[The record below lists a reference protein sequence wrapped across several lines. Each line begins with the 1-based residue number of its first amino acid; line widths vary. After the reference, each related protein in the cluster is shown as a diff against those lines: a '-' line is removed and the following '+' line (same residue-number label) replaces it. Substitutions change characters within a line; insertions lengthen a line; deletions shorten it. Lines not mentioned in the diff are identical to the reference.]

1 MKWREITLTSEMS
14 PPAKLAAARLN
25 SLGSLFWFVK
35 YTLRRSRLSPNL
47 HGYICSELEQ
57 DSLRLG
63 LEVPRDM
70 FKTTCASEG
79 ASMWWAL
86 PFNDN
91 DEELMRSVGYGDEW
105 IRWMRRAH
113 NPNTRTLIASEIID
127 NAVKIGSRISG
138 HYESNALFRE
148 LFKEIIPKNEQSWTG
163 GAGSKTKKRWNVKSM
178 THARSESHGEGTYDL
193 IGVKGALQSRHYD
206 RQIIDDPV
214 GEKAIASD
222 LVMEATTDWIQKLSG
237 ALDSYPGNPDV
248 LGDQLF
254 IGNRW
259 SNRDVGSWLRKHMPS
274 MRFVTHSAEGGCCAL
289 HKHGE
294 SIFPEEFSM
303 DKLRELRQ
311 IWGGYNYAAQY
322 LNNPVDPEAVRFKPS
337 WLRYYTQVP
346 MHRAGFSVAN
356 SQQLNYQPTP
366 EMVMKESAKAELSGQ
381 IPERLIMAI
390 QHEVQSGEVI
400 EDMRAGEMHRVAIMD
415 PNHSEEN
422 GRSRNAIVVLGMY
435 SDPKKPRRLYL
446 LDVWAEASSHET
458 MIDRLIGTRPERLGL
473 AVKWRVHHIYVE
485 SEVAGQQGWK
495 FLLKDRVQR
504 MGVHASFSIRPL
516 KTDRSAGG
524 KDKRIIGMESLY
536 ENGLFWVRRT
546 GQEAFMEEYE
556 QYPNGATK
564 DILDIIGYSPQTW
577 EPGSRVGTRE
587 FVAGELQRRAAMA
600 QSVGPAGY

>member
-1 MKWREITLTSEMS
+1 MKWRIIEITSDMS
-14 PPAKLAAARLN
+14 DTAKMAAARLN
-25 SLGSLFWFVK
+25 SLGSLFWFQK
-35 YTLRRSRLSPNL
+35 YTLRRTRLSPSL
-47 HGYICSELEQ
+47 HGLLCAKFEQ
-57 DSLRLG
+57 SSLRLA
-63 LEVPRDM
+63 LEVPRDH
-70 FKTTCASEG
+70 FKTTIASVG
-79 ASMWWAL
+79 APMWWAL
-86 PFNDN
+86 PFNDH
-91 DEELMRSVGYGDEW
+91 DEELMRALGYGDEW

-113 NPNTRTLIASEIID
+113 FSSTRTLIASETIK
-127 NAVKIGSRISG
+127 NAVKIGTIISG
-138 HYESNALFRE
+138 HYESNALFRN
-148 LFKEIIPKNEQSWTG
+148 LFPEIIPKT
-163 GAGSKTKKRWNVKSM
+163 SKDWGEKKKKRWNLESM
-178 THARSESHGEGTYDL
+178 THNRIDGEHHGEGTYDF

-206 RQIIDDPV
+206 RQVIDDPV

-222 LVMEATTDWIQKLSG
+222 LVMESTIDWIRKLTG
-237 ALDSYPGNPDV
+237 AVDSEAGQPDK
-248 LGDQLF
+248 LADQLF

-259 SNRDVGSWLRKHMPS
+259 SNRDVGAWLRKNTPNMK
-274 MRFVTHSAEGGCCAL
+274 FETHSAEGGCCPD
-289 HKHGE
+289 HPKHGE
-294 SIFPEEFSM
+294 PIFPEEFSM

-322 LNNPVDPEAVRFKPS
+322 LNNPVDPEAVRFKPA

-346 MHRAGFSVAN
+346 MHRAGVSIAN
-356 SQQLNYQPTP
+356 SQQINYHPTP
-366 EMVMKESAKAELSGQ
+366 EMVMRDQAKAELSGE

-435 SDPKKPRRLYL
+435 NDPKKPRRIYL

-495 FLLKDRVQR
+495 FLLKDRVSR

-546 GQEAFMEEYE
+546 GQEAFMQEYE

-577 EPGSRVGTRE
+577 EPGSRVGSRE
-587 FVAGELQRRAAMA
+587 FVREELQRRQAMI
-600 QSVGPAGY
+600 QSVGVAGY

>member
-1 MKWREITLTSEMS
+1 MKWNTITIHSDMS
-14 PPAKLAAARLN
+14 DAAKMAAARLN

-86 PFNDN
+86 PFNDH
-91 DEELMRSVGYGDEW
+91 DEELMRSIGYGDEW

-222 LVMEATTDWIQKLSG
+222 LVMEATTDWIQKLTG
-237 ALDSYPGNPDV
+237 ALDSYPGNSDV

-322 LNNPVDPEAVRFKPS
+322 LNNPVDPEAVRFKPA

-346 MHRAGFSVAN
+346 VSRSGISIAN

-366 EMVMKESAKAELSGQ
+366 EMVMKEAARAELSGA
-381 IPERLIMAI
+381 IPERLVMAI
-390 QHEVQSGEVI
+390 QHEVQLGEVI

-435 SDPKKPRRLYL
+435 NDPKKPRRLYL

-495 FLLKDRVQR
+495 FLLKDRVSR

-546 GQEAFMEEYE
+546 GQEAFMQEYE

-600 QSVGPAGY
+600 QSVGVAGY